1 MRKHSNKQTKNY
13 IVGPLTNTVAE
24 NTFQKLMTK
33 KSVCQDLFD
42 TLIYTFSSKCVNVRY
57 PVFLFSYVIVVL
69 KLWLKMEIFHAD
81 QLLFLLYILADKN
94 PARLLNLLSPVYPL
108 CFMGSVTW
116 LPVLSLNPNSVYV
129 VMPH

>member
-116 LPVLSLNPNSVYV
+116 LPVLSLNPNSIYV